1 MDKSFVARQP
11 ILDREEKL
19 IGYELLFREGL
30 NNAFPDIDPVRATS
44 KVLSNVYFKS
54 DSYEHVIQD
63 KVGYVNFPYQS
74 LVTLVPALLPKE
86 KIVIEVLEDCK
97 PTDELLVAIK
107 HLKSLGYTI
116 ALDDFVPTPEWK
128 RFLRFIDIIKFD
140 ISVIPLNK
148 AANLIKK
155 LGERISFVAERVET
169 REQFL
174 QCKELGFHY
183 FQGYYFAKPEII
195 EQKAISASQLS
206 VIKLC
211 QEVAKEEIQI
221 KRLEALFATDVA
233 LSYKLFRYVN
243 SSNLSAPIRSFRQ
256 ALAYLGENKIRLFV
270 SLVALSSDSESG
282 PKPIYHMAIQRAY
295 FCSLIAKELNLARSD
310 AYIVGLFSL
319 LDSIFKVSYETIF
332 QSVKVS
338 DLVTEAI
345 LEHKGVLG
353 TVLRLIE
360 SYEKADWDSIT
371 SLNEE
376 LQLCPHVSSRC
387 FTSSLKWD
395 QPSDKASLAA

>member
-338 DLVTEAI
+338 DLVAEAI

-353 TVLRLIE
+353 TVLRLVE

>member
-256 ALAYLGENKIRLFV
+256 ALAYLGENKIKVIR
-270 SLVALSSDSESG
+270 D
-282 PKPIYHMAIQRAY
+282 R
-295 FCSLIAKELNLARSD
+295 
-310 AYIVGLFSL
+310 IV
-319 LDSIFKVSYETIF
+319 
-332 QSVKVS
+332 
-338 DLVTEAI
+338 I
-345 LEHKGVLG
+345 LMIL
-353 TVLRLIE
+353 
-360 SYEKADWDSIT
+360 
-371 SLNEE
+371 
-376 LQLCPHVSSRC
+376 
-387 FTSSLKWD
+387 
-395 QPSDKASLAA
+395 

>member
-353 TVLRLIE
+353 TVLRLVE

-387 FTSSLKWD
+387 FTSSLKWE

>member
-371 SLNEE
+371 SLNEG

>member
-97 PTDELLVAIK
+97 PTDELLLAIK

-353 TVLRLIE
+353 TVLRLVE

-387 FTSSLKWD
+387 FTSSLKWE

>member
-256 ALAYLGENKIRLFV
+256 ALAYLGENKI
-270 SLVALSSDSESG
+270 
-282 PKPIYHMAIQRAY
+282 
-295 FCSLIAKELNLARSD
+295 
-310 AYIVGLFSL
+310 
-319 LDSIFKVSYETIF
+319 
-332 QSVKVS
+332 
-338 DLVTEAI
+338 
-345 LEHKGVLG
+345 
-353 TVLRLIE
+353 
-360 SYEKADWDSIT
+360 
-371 SLNEE
+371 
-376 LQLCPHVSSRC
+376 
-387 FTSSLKWD
+387 
-395 QPSDKASLAA
+395 

>member
-319 LDSIFKVSYETIF
+319 LDSIFKVSYDTIF

-353 TVLRLIE
+353 TVLRLVE

-387 FTSSLKWD
+387 FTSSLKWE

>member
-353 TVLRLIE
+353 TVLRLVE

>member
-319 LDSIFKVSYETIF
+319 LDSIFKVSYDTIF

-353 TVLRLIE
+353 TVLRLVE

>member
-295 FCSLIAKELNLARSD
+295 FCTLIAKELNLARSD

-319 LDSIFKVSYETIF
+319 LDSIFKVSYDTIF

-353 TVLRLIE
+353 TVLRLVE

-387 FTSSLKWD
+387 FTSSLRWE

>member
-332 QSVKVS
+332 QSVKVN
-338 DLVTEAI
+338 DLVAEAI

-353 TVLRLIE
+353 TVLRLVE

-376 LQLCPHVSSRC
+376 LQLFPHVSSRC